1 MKNDENKTLQD
12 QNHCHD
18 KLEFADELPPKTSS
32 TDVSEAPWKILVLDD
47 EPEVHKVTR
56 LVFSDYEFEKRG
68 VEFLSACS
76 HAEGKKV
83 FDEHADISLVL
94 LDVVMEKID
103 AGLKFVEYIRNES
116 GNQKV
121 RIILRTGFP
130 GDYPEEKVI
139 HDYDIN
145 DYHIK
150 TDLTRD
156 RLLTAVTVALR
167 GYRDLMQIHSLHEEL
182 EKRNRELNR
191 LNESLEVL
199 VEKRTKTLRSKTLEL
214 RLKNKQ
220 LRNLNA
226 ENHNLIQIM
235 CHDLNNALCI
245 VKSSASVGERKAIES
260 SDDLAGTWSRILR
273 ASKTQENIVRHVA
286 EMEAIKSG
294 ELKFVPEPV
303 DLKEVIDGSL
313 FVFRDKLN
321 EKKIEIQTE
330 NLKQNKFIV
339 MADSASLTNIVF
351 NNLLSNAIK
360 FSFEQSKIK
369 IGIERGPG
377 QKILVRMQ
385 DYGIGIPDD
394 MLKELFN
401 PGKKNSRTGTAG
413 EKGIGFG
420 MTLLKTYMDQYKGL
434 IHVSSA
440 EKCNEDH
447 KEHGTIVDLV
457 FKAA

>member
-1 MKNDENKTLQD
+1 MNNDEKETLQD
-12 QNHCHD
+12 QNHCND
-18 KLEFADELPPKTSS
+18 RLEFADELPPKTS
-32 TDVSEAPWKILVLDD
+32 TPEVSESPWKILILDD

-103 AGLKFVEYIRNES
+103 AGLKFVDYIRNES

-182 EKRNRELNR
+182 EKRNRELKQ

-214 RLKNKQ
+214 RIKNKQ

-245 VKSSASVGERKAIES
+245 VKSSASVGERKAIET
-260 SDDLAGTWSRILR
+260 SDELLATWSRILR

-303 DLKEVIDGSL
+303 DLKEVIDNSL

-321 EKKIEIQTE
+321 EKKIEVQTE
-330 NLKQNKFIV
+330 NLEQDTFFV
-339 MADSASLTNIVF
+339 LADSASLTNIVF

-360 FSFEQSKIK
+360 FSFEKSKIK

-385 DYGIGIPDD
+385 DYGIGIPDY

-401 PGKKNSRTGTAG
+401 PGKKNSRTGTGG

-440 EKCNEDH
+440 EKSNEDH

>member
-1 MKNDENKTLQD
+1 MNNDENKTLQD
-12 QNHCHD
+12 QKHCYD
-18 KLEFADELPPKTSS
+18 RLEFADELPPKTSRPE
-32 TDVSEAPWKILVLDD
+32 VSETPWKILILDD

-83 FDEHADISLVL
+83 LDEHADISLVL

-103 AGLKFVEYIRNES
+103 AGLKFVDYIRNES

-167 GYRDLMQIHSLHEEL
+167 GYRDLLQIHSLHEEL

-220 LRNLNA
+220 LRHLNA

-245 VKSSASVGERKAIES
+245 VKSSASVGERKAMET
-260 SDDLAGTWSRILR
+260 SDELLSTWSRILR

-303 DLKEVIDGSL
+303 DLKEVIENSL

-321 EKKIEIQTE
+321 EKKIEVQTE
-330 NLKQNKFIV
+330 NLEQDTFIV
-339 MADSASLTNIVF
+339 LADSASLTNIVF
-351 NNLLSNAIK
+351 NILLSNAIK
-360 FSFEQSKIK
+360 FSFEQSIIK

-377 QKILVRMQ
+377 QNILVRMQ

-394 MLKELFN
+394 MLDELFN
-401 PGKKNSRTGTAG
+401 PGKKNSRTGTGG

-440 EKCNEDH
+440 EKSNEDH